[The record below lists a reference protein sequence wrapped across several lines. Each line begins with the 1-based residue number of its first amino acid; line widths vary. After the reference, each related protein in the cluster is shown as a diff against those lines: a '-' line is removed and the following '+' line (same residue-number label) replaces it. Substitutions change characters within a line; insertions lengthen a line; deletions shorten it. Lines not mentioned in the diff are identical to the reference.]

1 MYSKMVSVSSPLF
14 GFLYPGCHFTSDGT
28 QEKFIALE
36 LFPAPYP
43 VVPNKVLACP
53 PEHVEVASRHSKQP
67 SWMSYE
73 EYIGEQPFLYE
84 PMFRERLAPVCI
96 HAEVN
101 DVGVAAYCRGCDAK
115 MVSNQGYWRVAK

>member
-1 MYSKMVSVSSPLF
+1 MYSKMVPVPLWQF
-14 GFLYPGCHFTSDGT
+14 TGLVTGSHFTLEDT

-43 VVPNKVLACP
+43 VVPSKVLACP

-67 SWMSYE
+67 SWMAYE
-73 EYIGEQPFLYE
+73 EYIGEQPFLYA
-84 PMFRERLAPVCI
+84 PIFRERAVCLHVDI
-96 HAEVN
+96 N